1 MGTPSQLDICSQGSA
16 PRSEQQGRSLVFTQG
31 LCHPG
36 HPRPGAC
43 TYVHCFSSAKAQAS
57 VLHCSCPKLPDVEH
71 LLWLMDIHAQ
81 HPWRCPEAL
90 SHHDEGDHPCPAV
103 LQDPLAKQCPAELHN
118 GCSSAISSSE
128 GCNNFPFL
136 PNVTPRGPGF
146 RGAEHLLSL
155 LASVG
160 AAGT

>member
-1 MGTPSQLDICSQGSA
+1 ML
-16 PRSEQQGRSLVFTQG
+16 PRSPQTWTLLLRTPLFICQSTGICPALQLPQAGRAVG
-31 LCHPG
+31 
-36 HPRPGAC
+36 
-43 TYVHCFSSAKAQAS
+43 
-57 VLHCSCPKLPDVEH
+57 H

-90 SHHDEGDHPCPAV
+90 SHHDERDHPCPAV
-103 LQDPLAKQCPAELHN
+103 LQDPLAKRCPAELHS
-118 GCSSAISSSE
+118 GCSSAINGSE
-128 GCNNFPFL
+128 GCNNFSFL

-146 RGAEHLLSL
+146 RSAEHLLSL